1 MTDLGLFDRQR
12 ILEDISS
19 TQELIDR
26 LTYLISVETN
36 PTKKATMMSTV
47 ASLRT
52 TLATLNGYLA

>member
-26 LTYLISVETN
+26 LTYLIGLETN
-36 PTKKATMMSTV
+36 PTKKATIMSTV

>member
-1 MTDLGLFDRQR
+1 MTDLGPFDRQR
-12 ILEDISS
+12 ILEDIRS

-26 LTYLISVETN
+26 LAYLISVETN

>member
-1 MTDLGLFDRQR
+1 MTDLGLFDRDR

-26 LTYLISVETN
+26 LIHLIAMETN
-36 PTKKATMMSTV
+36 PTKKATLMSTV
-47 ASLRT
+47 ASLRS